1 VATQSPVRR
10 WRRAI
15 RRPQLAALLTLAI
28 ALLLAAQV
36 LGQSARAQGPA
47 RSGTLA
53 AALLSSQGKTNP
65 AQLATARR
73 NGSAANSGGEAV
85 HAQASRA
92 PAGIMP
98 GQVPALGANMS
109 AATLQGVPPA
119 VGPLHPFVSPSAS
132 SIGISAGERPATPLG
147 LPSPST
153 LDAASMAARGGLYI
167 PERPASGLPG
177 AAPGAAPIPGPPIRA
192 GEPAGAAAVPG
203 MPQSFAG
210 LHPFVAPTTTPS
222 FPIPENGLIQSPS
235 PTTLNRAASADAP
248 PEAAFESPDPILA
261 APLRQ
266 DARLHDVC
274 FVDPQWGWAVGDRG
288 TIWHTED
295 GGRSWALQETGAGCP
310 LYSVD
315 FLNRQ
320 DGCAVGGYAHPYT
333 HTGTGVVLST
343 RDGGRTWRPIV
354 HSVLPILKKVRFFNE
369 KQGWAIGCSSAAAPS
384 GLFVTE
390 SGGRSWN
397 PLPGEKGAGW
407 TAGDLLAPHNGALAG
422 QDGAAAEVRNGRIS
436 PAQTPRFGLRG
447 LAGIRLVPPY
457 YGWLIGDGGLVM
469 LTRDLGHTWQTPP
482 AAPPVNV
489 SGQFD
494 FRALAVRGS
503 RVWIAGSPGTRVLFT
518 PDAGLSWQT
527 FNTGQAAPL
536 RAMQFVDD
544 LHGWAV
550 GDFGTIL
557 ATEDGGK
564 NWRRQRAGGTRAAL
578 LAVFAGAEDLPLE
591 LVAKLSGEEGYLAI
605 AEIVGRGTADAADR
619 DEVAAADRAHEAML
633 AVGGSGAQAAW
644 RFPLHEAALKMSPEA
659 VIGRWNQVNDGR
671 GAQLLEAHL
680 VRQIRT
686 FRPEILITHEA
697 SPTGNDPVG
706 HVLNQ
711 AVLMAAR
718 AAGDPTAYPD
728 QITSGGL
735 EPWTVT
741 RVFGAMAPG
750 LTGTANVTTSQLS
763 PRLGKTLGDAAATPR
778 GLIDGR
784 FRIIGET
791 LGFRLLVDQ
800 RADHGGREDF
810 FTGIMLHPGGEARR
824 ELREPPAQSL
834 ERMRQIAQRS
844 RNTQAI
850 LKQAGADS
858 GFGLGLLAQAEEVT
872 KGLDN
877 QSAARVLHH
886 MAQAYFVAGQW
897 PLAASMFEQLARRY
911 PASPLARSASTW
923 LVQYYASDEAAWRVH
938 GQQRLAVQQASVR
951 AVDPETLRVAAG
963 SAGWESGQ
971 LEPFAVRQASAPS
984 VDAAAVENRT
994 ERAAALGKT
1003 IQQAM
1008 PDLYADPKVGFPL
1021 AVADRK
1027 RGYPAQA
1034 ERFLMVL
1041 QRSPA
1046 KDDWWACAQGERWM
1060 SEPAGMPPKNVTDC
1074 VRAPTKPHLD
1084 GRLDDAVWQRA
1095 KATRLAEPGAA
1106 PAPGEGGGDPQASVM
1121 LAYDADFLYMALR
1134 CRRAA
1139 GVDYSG
1145 VRGVRPR
1152 DPDLSN
1158 RDRVELFLDLD
1169 RDFATFYR
1177 LAVDHRGFAAE
1188 DCWGD
1193 GSWDPTWFV
1202 AAGEEGGSWTAEA
1215 AIPLDQLTGNYPKP
1229 RSVWAIGLRRI
1240 IPGVGLQSWSMTT
1253 AGDVRPEQFGY
1264 LIFN

>member
-1 VATQSPVRR
+1 MTNRSPGGQS
-10 WRRAI
+10 RRAI
-15 RRPQLAALLTLAI
+15 HWPHLAAFSTLPM
-28 ALLLAAQV
+28 ALILAAGV
-36 LGQSARAQGPA
+36 VGQSARAEEPA

-53 AALLSSQGKTNP
+53 AALLSSQGKTDP
-65 AQLATARR
+65 DRLAAARR
-73 NGSAANSGGEAV
+73 NRSAASSA
-85 HAQASRA
+85 AAPA
-92 PAGIMP
+92 PAGGLPAASGMMP
-98 GQVPALGANMS
+98 GPIPAPGTRRD
-109 AATLQGVPPA
+109 AATQ
-119 VGPLHPFVSPSAS
+119 H
-132 SIGISAGERPATPLG
+132 
-147 LPSPST
+147 
-153 LDAASMAARGGLYI
+153 GG
-167 PERPASGLPG
+167 A
-177 AAPGAAPIPGPPIRA
+177 
-192 GEPAGAAAVPG
+192 PAGG
-203 MPQSFAG
+203 
-210 LHPFVAPTTTPS
+210 APEDER
-222 FPIPENGLIQSPS
+222 IESPS
-235 PTTLNRAASADAP
+235 PAAANAP
-248 PEAAFESPDPILA
+248 PGAAFESRDPIVA
-261 APLRQ
+261 TPLRQ

-274 FVDPQWGWAVGDRG
+274 FVDPHWGWAVGDRG

-295 GGRSWALQETGAGCP
+295 GGRSWALQETGAGCT
-310 LYSVD
+310 LYSVE
-315 FLNRQ
+315 FLNRR

-333 HTGTGVVLST
+333 HSGTGVVLST

-354 HSVLPILKKVRFFNE
+354 HSILPILKKVRFFNE

-384 GLFVTE
+384 GLFVTD

-397 PLPGEKGAGW
+397 PLPGGKGPGW
-407 TAGDLLAPHNGALAG
+407 NAGDLLSPHDGALAG
-422 QDGAAAEVRNGRIS
+422 QDGAAAEVRSGRIS
-436 PAQTPRFGLRG
+436 PAQTPQFGLRG
-447 LAGIRLVPPY
+447 LADIRLVPPY
-457 YGWLIGDGGLVM
+457 YGWLIGDGGLLM

-482 AAPPVNV
+482 ATPPANV

-494 FRALAVRGS
+494 FRALAVRGT

-518 PDAGLSWQT
+518 PDAGMSWQT
-527 FNTGQAAPL
+527 FNTGQTAPL
-536 RAMQFVDD
+536 RAIQFVDD
-544 LHGWAV
+544 LRGWAV

-564 NWRRQRAGGTRAAL
+564 TWRRQRAGGTRAAL

-605 AEIVGRGTADAADR
+605 AEIVGRGLPEAAGR
-619 DEVAAADRAHEAML
+619 EEVAAADRAHEAML

-644 RFPLHEAALKMSPEA
+644 RFPLHEAALRMSPEA
-659 VIGRWNQVNDGR
+659 VIGRWNQANDGR
-671 GAQLLEAHL
+671 GAEQLEAHL

-697 SPTGNDPVG
+697 SPTGSDPAG

-711 AVLMAAR
+711 AVLIAVR

-735 EPWTVT
+735 EPWAVT

-763 PRLGKTLGDAAATPR
+763 LRLGKTLADAAATPR
-778 GLIDGR
+778 GLIDSR
-784 FRIIGET
+784 FRIAGET

-800 RADHGGREDF
+800 GADHGGREDF
-810 FTGIMLHPGGEARR
+810 FTGIILHPGGDARR
-824 ELREPPAQSL
+824 ELHEPPARSL
-834 ERMRQIAQRS
+834 ERMRRIAQRS
-844 RNTQAI
+844 RNIQAI
-850 LKQAGADS
+850 LEQAGADS
-858 GFGLGLLAQAEEVT
+858 GLGLGLLAQAEEVT
-872 KGLDN
+872 RELD
-877 QSAARVLHH
+877 QQTAARVLHH

-923 LVQYYASDEAAWRVH
+923 LVQYYASGEAAWRVH
-938 GQQRLAVQQASVR
+938 GRQRLAVQQASAR
-951 AVDPETLRVAAG
+951 AVDPQTLRRPAGAA
-963 SAGWESGQ
+963 AWEAGQ

-984 VDAAAVENRT
+984 VDAAAVEDRS

-1041 QRSPA
+1041 QRSSA

-1060 SEPAGMPPKNVTDC
+1060 SEPAGMPPKQIIQC
-1074 VRAPTKPHLD
+1074 AKAPTKPHLD

-1095 KATRLAEPGAA
+1095 KAARLAEPDAA
-1106 PAPGEGGGDPQASVM
+1106 ATAGGDGQTSAM
-1121 LAYDADFLYMALR
+1121 LAYDADFLYLAVR

-1139 GVDYSG
+1139 GVDYAG

-1152 DPDLSN
+1152 DPDLSQ

-1169 RDFATFYR
+1169 RDFTTYYR

-1193 GSWDPTWFV
+1193 RSWDPTWFV
-1202 AAGEEGGSWTAEA
+1202 AAGEEAGSWTAEA
-1215 AIPLDQLTGNYPKP
+1215 AIPLDQLTGSYPQP